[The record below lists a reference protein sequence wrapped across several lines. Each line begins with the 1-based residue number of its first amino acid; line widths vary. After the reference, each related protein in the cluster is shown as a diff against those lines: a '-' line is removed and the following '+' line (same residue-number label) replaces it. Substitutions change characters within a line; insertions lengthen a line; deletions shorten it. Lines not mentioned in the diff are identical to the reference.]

1 MKKEDWKAWIR
12 GEKQRMGLTNER
24 LAVEMDVS
32 ETTVKNLLRNT
43 PKCMENVVMLA
54 LLFGKTL
61 EECNHLLQELGFHR
75 LYAKTPGEAIWIYLL
90 ERGCSTR
97 PAATYREYS
106 KLFVALHDKDQEL
119 SGGRRES
126 HRALFEKRAMLPQVN
141 TVDELS
147 SIIDMA
153 HEAKCLGLPVDA
165 AHDTVFREKAVS
177 LLPGFETPYQELYKT
192 IYERLCMCSLSR
204 GLEESLEDDVN
215 VCLVDLFGREFS
227 SRFSQIILT
236 MLRDGRAP
244 GRPFLIALGLRL
256 DMTVMEIDALL
267 QKAGYGPLTGR
278 GYFEAV
284 LTALLEELEAYQP
297 FVFSSHLIW
306 ELPAREV
313 VFPKERRPEGFEEP
327 LYRDVND
334 CTRFLSPE
342 EAEWQQL
349 DTDWEDELAALAPP
363 EMELD
368 GNGMIPEVTVAD
380 YIKRRLEGSGL
391 CFEEDA
397 DTVQRFLQLISED

>member
-1 MKKEDWKAWIR
+1 MKKEEWKVWIR
-12 GEKQRMGLTNER
+12 GEKRRIGLTNEQM
-24 LAVEMDVS
+24 AVEMDVS
-32 ETTVKNLLRNT
+32 ETTVKNLLRNA

-75 LYAKTPGEAIWIYLL
+75 LYSKTPGEAIWIYLL
-90 ERGCSTR
+90 ERGCSIR

-106 KLFVALHDKDQEL
+106 KLFVALYEKNQERP
-119 SGGRRES
+119 GNRRES
-126 HRALFEKRAMLPQVN
+126 HRALFEKRAALPQVN

-177 LLPGFETPYQELYKT
+177 LFPGFETPYQELYKT

-204 GLEESLEDDVN
+204 GLKESLEDNMN
-215 VCLVDLFGREFS
+215 VCLVDIFGREFS
-227 SRFSQIILT
+227 SRFSQIILS

-244 GRPFLIALGLRL
+244 GRAFLIALGLRL
-256 DMTVMEIDALL
+256 DMTVTEIDVLL
-267 QKAGYGPLTGR
+267 QKAGYGPLTGQ

-284 LTALLEELEAYQP
+284 LTNLLEELEVYQP
-297 FVFSSHLIW
+297 YVFSSHFIW

-313 VFPKERRPEGFEEP
+313 VFPKECRPEGFAEP

-349 DTDWEDELAALAPP
+349 GTDWEDELAALAPP
-363 EMELD
+363 EMEVD

-380 YIKRRLEGSGL
+380 YIRRRLESSGL

-397 DTVQRFLQLISED
+397 DTVQRFLQLISKD